1 MYDKY
6 IYNFL
11 EKVKFLHFMKNKFII
26 EQTKKE
32 RPFGSLF
39 FACINVSLLV
49 YLEAVPTI
57 A

>member
-1 MYDKY
+1 MYYKY
-6 IYNFL
+6 RYNFL
-11 EKVKFLHFMKNKFII
+11 EKVKFPHFIKNKFII

-32 RPFGSLF
+32 RPNKSRF

-49 YLEAVPTI
+49 YLEAVPTG